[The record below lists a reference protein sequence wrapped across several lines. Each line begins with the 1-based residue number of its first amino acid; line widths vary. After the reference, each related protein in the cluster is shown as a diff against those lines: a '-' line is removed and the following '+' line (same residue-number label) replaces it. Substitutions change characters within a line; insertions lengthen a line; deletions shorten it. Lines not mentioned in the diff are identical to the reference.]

1 MYSSGGE
8 QYGVAGH
15 IAARNRTLQSGMFWI
30 DAPVNVV
37 SSFDSVFVGKDG
49 RVELVRPVLAVFKAP
64 PSRLNGRIF
73 TTLGEVRDSFLLLLI
88 LVGVVFL
95 LLEGTALV
103 TGLVLTRRSSSA
115 GADLYP

>member
-1 MYSSGGE
+1 
-8 QYGVAGH
+8 
-15 IAARNRTLQSGMFWI
+15 MFWI

-49 RVELVRPVLAVFKAP
+49 RVELVRPVLAVVNAR

-73 TTLGEVRDSFLLLLI
+73 TTLGELRDSYVLLLI

-95 LLEGTALV
+95 LIEVAALV
-103 TGLVLTRRSSSA
+103 NGIGLTPRITRAFSA
-115 GADLYP
+115 LYPGTQCLQ